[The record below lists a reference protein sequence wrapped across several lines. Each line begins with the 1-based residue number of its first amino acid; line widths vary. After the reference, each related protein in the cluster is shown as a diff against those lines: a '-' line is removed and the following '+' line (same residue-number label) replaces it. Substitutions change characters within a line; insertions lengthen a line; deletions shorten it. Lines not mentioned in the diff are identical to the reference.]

1 VVLSQEEKYQPGRN
15 QTLKLYDNIKMRSRE
30 LGNININQTNFQGGH
45 IEEQRRIS
53 LISVLGRAC
62 TLKITITSIIKFK
75 WKTIKYQETLFNMTL
90 EITCR
95 LYIPEKF

>member
-1 VVLSQEEKYQPGRN
+1 
-15 QTLKLYDNIKMRSRE
+15 MRSRE

-75 WKTIKYQETLFNMTL
+75 FKRKTIKYQETLFNMTL